1 MISNQDKE
9 DRDASQSQ
17 STLSED
23 DLMQLLSNIDNLS
36 YTEIDSKI
44 RSFIFSSN
52 ETTLEHIF
60 PLILPHIDINF
71 QSESDNNTTLLM
83 QLVSKGLNTFAE
95 SLIDKSTK
103 SIDTAIKDNMNEN
116 VMFKI
121 IKSPNEQCKLSLF
134 KKLWRLGAQANAISG
149 ISSSNRAASIHSAAF
164 SVWSLSTSIT
174 ATLDL
179 TNLSTLL

>member
-52 ETTLEHIF
+52 ELLVLFIPLYPLALNVSLGCLFEIFLVPCLTINF
-60 PLILPHIDINF
+60 PLGTPF
-71 QSESDNNTTLLM
+71 T
-83 QLVSKGLNTFAE
+83 VSHTF
-95 SLIDKSTK
+95 
-103 SIDTAIKDNMNEN
+103 
-116 VMFKI
+116 
-121 IKSPNEQCKLSLF
+121 
-134 KKLWRLGAQANAISG
+134 
-149 ISSSNRAASIHSAAF
+149 
-164 SVWSLSTSIT
+164 
-174 ATLDL
+174 
-179 TNLSTLL
+179 

>member
-95 SLIDKSTK
+95 SLIDK
-103 SIDTAIKDNMNEN
+103 
-116 VMFKI
+116 
-121 IKSPNEQCKLSLF
+121 
-134 KKLWRLGAQANAISG
+134 
-149 ISSSNRAASIHSAAF
+149 
-164 SVWSLSTSIT
+164 
-174 ATLDL
+174 
-179 TNLSTLL
+179 

>member
-52 ETTLEHIF
+52 E
-60 PLILPHIDINF
+60 LIC
-71 QSESDNNTTLLM
+71 
-83 QLVSKGLNTFAE
+83 VSRVLTSF
-95 SLIDKSTK
+95 
-103 SIDTAIKDNMNEN
+103 
-116 VMFKI
+116 
-121 IKSPNEQCKLSLF
+121 CK
-134 KKLWRLGAQANAISG
+134 
-149 ISSSNRAASIHSAAF
+149 SSS
-164 SVWSLSTSIT
+164 
-174 ATLDL
+174 
-179 TNLSTLL
+179 